1 MQVRSTYADRGSI
14 GFNMTPMIDI
24 VFLLII
30 FFILSSHFARQE
42 TQLELALPEAASG
55 QEALVD
61 ETRRLI
67 VSVLPE
73 GQLLLAGT
81 PVDAGELAQKI
92 AYESEQSGGDLEVRI
107 RSDRQAPYRQVEP
120 ILVAC
125 ARAGVWKVT
134 FAVTRLEP

>member
-1 MQVRSTYADRGSI
+1 MRTPSLYAERGDI

-42 TQLELALPEAASG
+42 TQIDLALPEAESG
-55 QEALVD
+55 QEASVD

-67 VSVLPE
+67 VNVLPD
-73 GQLLLAGT
+73 GQLQLAGT
-81 PVDAGELAQKI
+81 IVDREALMQKI
-92 AYESEQSGGDLEVRI
+92 QYESQRVDGDLEVRV

-134 FAVTRLEP
+134 FAVVPIGQ

>member
-1 MQVRSTYADRGSI
+1 MLVRSTYADRGSI

-55 QEALVD
+55 QEAAVD

-67 VSVLPE
+67 VSVLPD
-73 GQLLLAGT
+73 GQLQLAGA
-81 PVDAGELAQKI
+81 PVDAAELEQKI
-92 AYESEQSGGDLEVRI
+92 SYESQREGGELEVRI

-134 FAVTRLEP
+134 FAVMPIGP

>member
-1 MQVRSTYADRGSI
+1 MRTRSSYAERGSI

-61 ETRRLI
+61 ETRRVI
-67 VSVLPE
+67 VNVLPD
-73 GQLLLAGT
+73 GQLQLAGAA
-81 PVDAGELAQKI
+81 VDAAELQKKI
-92 AYESEQSGGDLEVRI
+92 QFESQQVGGDLEVRI
-107 RSDRQAPYRQVEP
+107 RGDRLAPYRHVEP

-125 ARAGVWKVT
+125 ARAGVWKVA
-134 FAVTRLEP
+134 FAVAPVE